1 MLTETMPSLE
11 NVSMISAAS
20 QNETA
25 PSDAE
30 ITRRVMKIRSSW
42 SVAERLRRRREADD
56 RSAQFLCNRSRNSA
70 DHTAA

>member
-11 NVSMISAAS
+11 NVSMISTAS

-30 ITRRVMKIRSSW
+30 ITRRVMRIRSSW

-56 RSAQFLCNRSRNSA
+56 RFADLLDALSAE
-70 DHTAA
+70 HTAA